1 MQSLA
6 PILRACIA
14 AFAWAIVP
22 SAALAVDVFVA
33 TLRSPSGSTEAGG
46 QLYRVDPAKRTSTPV
61 GRIMV
66 DGTQPVGLTGMAFH
80 PKTKVLYAITLG
92 VNDAKRAT
100 LLTVDTNTAEARII
114 GRLSRPLTDISFDPS
129 GRLFGWT
136 ADTGQLAV
144 VDISSGKVSTIGAA
158 GGSRGGGAFAIDRE
172 GNAFVATWSEP
183 GTLDRV
189 DLEAGAVAPGPAV
202 SNLPDV
208 STLRSMAFSGHGEL
222 FATHSVRAGAQS
234 SVLLRIDPR
243 TGQAA
248 PIGEIPEDSEAIAV
262 LQEFADRPDMMSWLA
277 HGAIA
282 AMLFALAWI
291 YFRRHRHT
299 PRPG

>member
-1 MQSLA
+1 MGSLA
-6 PILRACIA
+6 SSLRACVTGLA
-14 AFAWAIVP
+14 LAIVP
-22 SAALAVDVFVA
+22 FAALAVDVFVA
-33 TLRSPSGSTEAGG
+33 TLRAPSGSTEAGG
-46 QLYRVDPAKRTSTPV
+46 HLYRVDVATRSSTLV

-100 LLTVDTNTAEARII
+100 LLTVDPHTAEARVI
-114 GRLSRPLTDISFDPS
+114 GRLSRPLTDISFDPA
-129 GRLFGWT
+129 GRLYGWT
-136 ADTGQLAV
+136 ADTGQLAI
-144 VDISSGKVSTIGAA
+144 VDIHSAKVSPIGA
-158 GGSRGGGAFAIDRE
+158 GGPGGGGAFAIDRG

-189 DLEAGAVAPGPAV
+189 DLEGGVVAPGPAV

-208 STLRSMAFSGHGEL
+208 STLRSMAFSGQGEL
-222 FATHSVRAGAQS
+222 FATHSVRAGAAS

-248 PIGEIPEDSEAIAV
+248 AIGDIPEDSEAIAV
-262 LQEFADRPDMMSWLA
+262 RVQEFADRSDILRWIA
-277 HGAIA
+277 HAAIG
-282 AMLFALAWI
+282 AMLLGLAWL
-291 YFRRHRHT
+291 YFRRHRHV
-299 PRPG
+299 PRAG